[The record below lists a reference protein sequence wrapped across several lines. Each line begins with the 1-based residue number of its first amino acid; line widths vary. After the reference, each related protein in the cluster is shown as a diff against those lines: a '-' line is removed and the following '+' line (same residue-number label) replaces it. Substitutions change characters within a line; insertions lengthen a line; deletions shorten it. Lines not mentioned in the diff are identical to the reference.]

1 MTQIERARP
10 LGTAPALAAF
20 LAAYIAVFA
29 VVLAPKGF
37 FATTAAPQLAIAT
50 QPGR

>member
-1 MTQIERARP
+1 MTQIERART
-10 LGTAPALAAF
+10 LGTAPA

-37 FATTAAPQLAIAT
+37 FATTPAPQLAIAT